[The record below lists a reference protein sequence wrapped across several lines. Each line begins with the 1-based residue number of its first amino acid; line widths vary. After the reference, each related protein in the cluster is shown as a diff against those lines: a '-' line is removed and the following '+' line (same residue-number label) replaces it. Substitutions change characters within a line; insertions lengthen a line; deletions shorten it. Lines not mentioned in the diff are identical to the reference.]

1 MDGRWDIKKMK
12 SIHGYLLKRST
23 TRRWLLWAFVD
34 HKNSG
39 DARNA
44 CRLTESL
51 HSWTNPTITTLT
63 RLFIG
68 WKFVVIFSTI
78 PGVKP
83 VGVVIFSTVPGV
95 KPVGAVLKSFQ
106 LWRYYSKAI
115 LLQAV
120 DNFNCSPAFRIFIRK
135 LWVLCFVLSI
145 RKLTGELWNDRSS
158 LILERQYSKR
168 MFSWGPVSD
177 WQLLYR

>member
-1 MDGRWDIKKMK
+1 MDRWWDIKKMK

-23 TRRWLLWAFVD
+23 TRRWLHWAFVD
-34 HKNSG
+34 HENLG

-51 HSWTNPTITTLT
+51 HSWTSRTTLT
-63 RLFIG
+63 RLLIG
-68 WKFVVIFSTI
+68 WKLVAIFSTQCTRSKTS
-78 PGVKP
+78 G
-83 VGVVIFSTVPGV
+83 S
-95 KPVGAVLKSFQ
+95 SFKVFPTLTLLQ
-106 LWRYYSKAI
+106 CKAI

-120 DNFNCSPAFRIFIRK
+120 NNLNCSPAFRIFISK

-145 RKLTGELWNDRSS
+145 RKLTGELWDDRSS
-158 LILERQYSKR
+158 LILESQYLKG

>member
-1 MDGRWDIKKMK
+1 MDGWWDIKKMK

-68 WKFVVIFSTI
+68 WKFL
-78 PGVKP
+78 
-83 VGVVIFSTVPGV
+83 VIFSTVPGV

-120 DNFNCSPAFRIFIRK
+120 NNFNCSPAFRIFIRK

-145 RKLTGELWNDRSS
+145 RKLTGELWKDRSS

-168 MFSWGPVSD
+168 MFSLGPVSD
-177 WQLLYR
+177 WELLYR